1 MRRAL
6 VVALLLVACVLAG
19 TARAD
24 GDPASDYLYGLKVFL
39 PFDVKVP
46 KERQR
51 EFVSFVETA
60 NRSGYAIRVA
70 VIGSS
75 YDLGSVT
82 SLWRQPR
89 TYARFLGAELQF
101 VYAKRLLIVMPNG
114 FGIYRAGHPVEREY
128 RVLATIPI
136 GKGAVGLVDAAEAAV
151 RKLATSS
158 GVTLNASKRDTKS
171 NGHRDALIVLA
182 AVAILA
188 LAELLRNAL
197 RRRRTKRS

>member
-114 FGIYRAGHPVEREY
+114 FGIYWKGHSVDREY
-128 RVLATIPI
+128 AVLSKIPI
-136 GKGAVGLVDAAEAAV
+136 EKGAAGLVDAAQTAVARLAA
-151 RKLATSS
+151 AS
-158 GVTLNASKRDTKS
+158 GVKLKRTAPVTAPDGG
-171 NGHRDALIVLA
+171 GHSRTVIILA
-182 AVAILA
+182 AVAAVAVAVLA
-188 LAELLRNAL
+188 RLAL
-197 RRRRTKRS
+197 RRPR

>member
-1 MRRAL
+1 MRRVV
-6 VVALLLVACVLAG
+6 VVAFLLVACVLAG

-46 KERQR
+46 KQRQR
-51 EFVSFVETA
+51 EFTSFVETT

-82 SLWRQPR
+82 SLWRRPR

-114 FGIYRAGHPVEREY
+114 FGMYWKGHSVDGDY
-128 RVLATIPI
+128 AVLSKIPI
-136 GKGAVGLVDAAEAAV
+136 AKGSAGLVDAAQTAVSRLAA
-151 RKLATSS
+151 AS
-158 GVTLNASKRDTKS
+158 GVTVKRTAPATVPS
-171 NGHRDALIVLA
+171 GGGQSRAVIILA
-182 AVAILA
+182 AVAAVAVAVLA
-188 LAELLRNAL
+188 RLAL
-197 RRRRTKRS
+197 RRPR

>member
-1 MRRAL
+1 MAF
-6 VVALLLVACVLAG
+6 LLVACVLAG

-51 EFVSFVETA
+51 EFVSFVDTA

-114 FGIYRAGHPVEREY
+114 FGIYWKGHSVDREY
-128 RVLATIPI
+128 AVLSKIPI
-136 GKGAVGLVDAAEAAV
+136 ENDAAGLVDAAQTAVSRLAAASGV
-151 RKLATSS
+151 KVKRTAPATMPKGGGHSRAVIILAT
-158 GVTLNASKRDTKS
+158 V
-171 NGHRDALIVLA
+171 A
-182 AVAILA
+182 AVAVAVLA
-188 LAELLRNAL
+188 RLAL
-197 RRRRTKRS
+197 RRPR

>member
-1 MRRAL
+1 MRPAL

-51 EFVSFVETA
+51 EFTSFVETT

-70 VIGSS
+70 IIGSA

-101 VYAKRLLIVMPNG
+101 VYAKRVLIVMPNG
-114 FGIYRAGHPVEREY
+114 FGIYWKGHRVDREY
-128 RVLATIPI
+128 AILSKVPI
-136 GKGAVGLVDAAEAAV
+136 KKGPAGLVDAAQTAISRLAA
-151 RKLATSS
+151 AS
-158 GVTLNASKRDTKS
+158 GVKVKKTTPATVPH
-171 NGHRDALIVLA
+171 NGGHSRTVIILAALAALAVAVLA
-182 AVAILA
+182 RL
-188 LAELLRNAL
+188 AL
-197 RRRRTKRS
+197 RRPR

>member
-1 MRRAL
+1 MRRVL
-6 VVALLLVACVLAG
+6 VMAFLLVACVLAG

-51 EFVSFVETA
+51 EFVSFVDTA
-60 NRSGYAIRVA
+60 NRSGYAIRIA

-114 FGIYRAGHPVEREY
+114 FGIYWKGHSVDREY
-128 RVLATIPI
+128 AVLSKIPI
-136 GKGAVGLVDAAEAAV
+136 ENGAAGLVDAAQTAVSRLAA
-151 RKLATSS
+151 AS
-158 GVTLNASKRDTKS
+158 GVKVKRTAPATMPEGG
-171 NGHRDALIVLA
+171 GHSRAVIILA
-182 AVAILA
+182 AVAAVAVAVLA
-188 LAELLRNAL
+188 RLAL
-197 RRRRTKRS
+197 RRPR

>member
-114 FGIYRAGHPVEREY
+114 FGIYWKGHAVDREY
-128 RVLATIPI
+128 AVLSKIPI
-136 GKGAVGLVDAAEAAV
+136 EKGAAGLVDAAQTAVSRLAA
-151 RKLATSS
+151 AS
-158 GVTLNASKRDTKS
+158 GVKLKRTAPVTVPDGG
-171 NGHRDALIVLA
+171 GHSRTVIILA
-182 AVAILA
+182 AVAAVAVAVLA
-188 LAELLRNAL
+188 RLAL
-197 RRRRTKRS
+197 RRPG

>member
-6 VVALLLVACVLAG
+6 VVAFLLVACVLAG

-46 KERQR
+46 KARQR
-51 EFVSFVETA
+51 EFVSFVETT

-114 FGIYRAGHPVEREY
+114 FGFYWKGHTIDGEY
-128 RVLATIPI
+128 AVLSKVPI
-136 GKGAVGLVDAAEAAV
+136 GKGASGLVDAAQEAV
-151 RKLATSS
+151 SKLAAAS
-158 GVTLNASKRDTKS
+158 GVKVKRATPATVPRGG
-171 NGHRDALIVLA
+171 GHSRVVIILA
-182 AVAILA
+182 AVAA
-188 LAELLRNAL
+188 LAVAVLARLAL
-197 RRRRTKRS
+197 RRPR